1 MGEGICGSITFCK
14 TTLECV
20 SLPGGKVL
28 WHLAGRGEAEIAN
41 FLRIEKFFSSF
52 LFQFRWLLI
61 AENIVHLR
69 HNGAFMLG
77 RKLGHKLCDEP
88 AMERD
93 LICPAVTSN
102 MTLHLQV
109 FCGLRSQISSGTST
123 RDAITW

>member
-1 MGEGICGSITFCK
+1 MALGGERRSGGCKLPENKKVTF
-14 TTLECV
+14 
-20 SLPGGKVL
+20 
-28 WHLAGRGEAEIAN
+28 
-41 FLRIEKFFSSF
+41 SF
-52 LFQFRWLLI
+52 LFQSWWLLI
-61 AENIVHLR
+61 AANSEENIVYLR

-93 LICPAVTSN
+93 LICPAVTLSV
-102 MTLHLQV
+102 TLHLQV